1 MTNIHFPRCW
11 AVIPAAGKGARMGAE
26 LPKQY
31 LPLLGQTILE
41 HTLQRVARHPRIS
54 GVVVAV
60 AADDEHWALL
70 KPKLP
75 PVRVAPGG
83 PERCQSVLNALLAL
97 SPDAAPADW
106 VLVHDAAR
114 PCVHVDDITR
124 LIDQLADNP
133 CGGILGMAVRDT
145 LKRCSREGV
154 IENTV
159 DRTRLWHALTP
170 QMFRYA
176 VLRQALEAA
185 LAQGILVTDEAQ
197 AIELSGGA
205 VHMVEGRSDN
215 LKITRP
221 EDLALAAL
229 LLRAQQQVNH

>member
-1 MTNIHFPRCW
+1 MTKAHIPRCW

-31 LPLLGQTILE
+31 LPLLGQSILE
-41 HTLQRVARHPRIS
+41 HTIRRFTQHSMIS

-60 AADDEHWALL
+60 AGDDEHWPLL
-70 KPKLP
+70 KLKLP
-75 PVRVAPGG
+75 PVMVAPGG
-83 PERCQSVLNALLAL
+83 TERCESVLNALHTL
-97 SPDAAPADW
+97 SANAAPEDW

-114 PCVHVDDITR
+114 PCVHADDITR
-124 LIDQLADNP
+124 LIDQLEDNH

-154 IENTV
+154 IEDTV
-159 DRTRLWHALTP
+159 DRTHLWHALTP

-176 VLRQALEAA
+176 MLRSALEAA
-185 LAQGILVTDEAQ
+185 LAKGVLVTDEAQ
-197 AIELSGGA
+197 AIELSGGL
-205 VHMVEGRSDN
+205 VRMVEGRSDN

-229 LLRAQQQVNH
+229 FLRAQQQVNH